1 MSAYLE
7 RLAYYGPELTQA
19 IGQTATMLFASL
31 VAAVIFGLPLGTLL
45 FLSRPQSPFHHKTSY
60 FIANVYVNIARSF
73 PFLLLVIALIPLTR
87 LIVGSSFGTAAAS
100 FPLMLV
106 AIALYARMSE
116 QVLLDL
122 PENVMALAHSLGA
135 TKWQLVIRF
144 LYVEARSGLILALTT
159 VMIGMVS
166 YSTVMGVVGGGGI
179 GDFAIRYGYQR
190 YENDI
195 MYTTIVIMIVFVMLV
210 QLLGTSISRRLD
222 KRKYKGEA

>member
-1 MSAYLE
+1 
-7 RLAYYGPELTQA
+7 
-19 IGQTATMLFASL
+19 MLLGSL
-31 VAAVIFGLPLGTLL
+31 VAAVTIGLPLGTLL
-45 FLSRPQSPFHHKTSY
+45 FLSRPKSPYQNKVSY
-60 FIANVYVNIARSF
+60 IVANFYVNIARSF

-87 LIVGSSFGTAAAS
+87 MIIGSSFGTAAAT

-106 AIALYARMSE
+106 SIALYARMSE

-135 TKWQLVIRF
+135 TKWQLIIRF

-195 MYTTIVIMIVFVMLV
+195 MYTTIIMMIVFVMSL
-210 QLLGTSISRRLD
+210 QFIGTTAARRLD
-222 KRKYKGEA
+222 KRKYKGE

>member
-1 MSAYLE
+1 
-7 RLAYYGPELTQA
+7 
-19 IGQTATMLFASL
+19 MLGASL
-31 VAAVIFGLPLGTLL
+31 AAAVLVGLPLGTLL
-45 FLSRPQSPFHHKTSY
+45 FLTRPQSPYAHKGSY
-60 FIANVYVNIARSF
+60 FMANVYVNIARSF

-87 LIVGSSFGTAAAS
+87 FLVGSSFGTGAAS

-135 TKWQLVIRF
+135 TKWQLVSRF

-190 YENDI
+190 YETDI
-195 MYTTIVIMIVFVMLV
+195 MYTTIVIMIVFVMSL
-210 QLLGTSISRRLD
+210 QLLGTTLARQLD
-222 KRKYKGEA
+222 KRKYKGDWK